1 MIEYNVYKFDQIK
14 KVVSSIAY
22 WNEAADKAEISNMNT
37 TGFLYSINKRSIY
50 KYRRLVSLLSYRLKR
65 LTNEL

>member
-1 MIEYNVYKFDQIK
+1 MIEYNVYKFDQINDIL
-14 KVVSSIAY
+14 SSIEH
-22 WNEAADKAEISNMNT
+22 WNEAADKAEISNMDNT
-37 TGFLYSINKRSIY
+37 GLLYSMNKRSIY